1 MTSATRKER
10 NASSSVAFILV
21 TSIEPVPID
30 PAVVISHRPI
40 SSSSSAHSTS
50 SSSSMARSSAASLL
64 TLSSSSSSSKEAR
77 RESSADLVPCATDA
91 DIMLIFRSAAD
102 ATNELTPTVPMSGTM
117 MR

>member
-10 NASSSVAFILV
+10 NASSSVAFIRV
-21 TSIEPVPID
+21 TSIEPVPD
-30 PAVVISHRPI
+30 PAAVISHRPI

-91 DIMLIFRSAAD
+91 DIMLIFRSAAE
-102 ATNELTPTVPMSGTM
+102 ATSELTPTVPMSGTM